1 MVDAR
6 GDGGGDGVAEPETV
20 PLGTV
25 PNCAGVSHWGQSLKG
40 QSLGQFAHFTPP
52 PGNIQPTDLARS

>member
-6 GDGGGDGVAEPETV
+6 GDGGGDGVAEPGTV

-25 PNCAGVSHWGQSLKG
+25 PNGTLLRNWGQSLKG
-40 QSLGQFAHFTPP
+40 Q
-52 PGNIQPTDLARS
+52 